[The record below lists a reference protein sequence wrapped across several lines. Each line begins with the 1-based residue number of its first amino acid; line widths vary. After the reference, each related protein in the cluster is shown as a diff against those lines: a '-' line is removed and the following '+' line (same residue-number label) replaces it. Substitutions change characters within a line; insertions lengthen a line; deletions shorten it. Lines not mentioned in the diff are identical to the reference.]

1 MQNVLSK
8 HFRRPPRPVLIALG
22 LVAALAA
29 AVGFMYYWRV
39 VYYLDNRGVPALLLY
54 GAAAV
59 RLLIAPLIPLVL
71 LLPLHLPAMSY
82 CACVVLCAVPPA
94 GATAMFAQKLG
105 RDTALAA
112 QTVSAVTLMS
122 MLTLPVFAVAARQLS
137 GLG

>member
-59 RLLIAPLIPLVL
+59 FVLAAALVVWAGSKL
-71 LLPLHLPAMSY
+71 RSFDAKAALAI
-82 CACVVLCAVPPA
+82 VLCGALFCFANPPL
-94 GATAMFAQKLG
+94 QEP
-105 RDTALAA
+105 DEAA
-112 QTVSAVTLMS
+112 HVLRSYT
-122 MLTLPVFAVAARQLS
+122 
-137 GLG
+137 